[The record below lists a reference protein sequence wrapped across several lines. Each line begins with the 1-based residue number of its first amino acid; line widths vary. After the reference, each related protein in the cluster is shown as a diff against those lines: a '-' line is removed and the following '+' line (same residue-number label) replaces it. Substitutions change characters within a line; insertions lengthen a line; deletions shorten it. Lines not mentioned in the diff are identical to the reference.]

1 MPWIDIE
8 KTIADDETT
17 EREKRQVIDFA
28 RRKAKPRFYADENLP
43 ELATAILKA
52 FKADVFRVQE
62 ARRRGHPDEN
72 HTAEAPDENHTAEA
86 LRLGRVLITC
96 DRDYLD
102 ERRFPLIHCPAL
114 VVCDFGRGTTGE
126 IRDTFKC
133 LGSIFSVSQFFDKWW
148 KIDARRDAWTEYVR
162 HLNGTT
168 SRTRFRFQGSQMQ
181 VWVDEGL
188 QNGREQSKSR

>member
-17 EREKRQVIDFA
+17 EREIRQVIDFA
-28 RRKAKPRFYADENLP
+28 RRKAKPRFYADENFP
-43 ELATAILKA
+43 ELATAILRA
-52 FKADVFRVQE
+52 FKADVFTVQE
-62 ARRRGHPDEN
+62 ARLRGH
-72 HTAEAPDENHTAEA
+72 PDENHTAEA

-133 LGSIFSVSQFFDKWW
+133 LG
-148 KIDARRDAWTEYVR
+148 
-162 HLNGTT
+162 
-168 SRTRFRFQGSQMQ
+168 
-181 VWVDEGL
+181 
-188 QNGREQSKSR
+188 